1 MLGIVFTT
9 PREASTFVAH
19 YTDGPAPTVE
29 RGTPISVAD
38 LTVAV
43 TGVGKINAT
52 LATERLLRTHTL
64 DTLIHAGTCVS
75 LNPDLAPETVFGA
88 SFVLEGDRVE
98 LDDPTYP
105 RMPLDCP
112 LDVAQDGTLVTQ
124 DHPSDAEEQSYWERL
139 ADARDH
145 TGYAVAYVAAQHGTT
160 CHIVKAVT
168 GSAEGTPETDPD
180 VRTAEENVIAAL
192 QQFLQNEDELG

>member
-1 MLGIVFTT
+1 MVGIVFTT
-9 PREASTFVAH
+9 PREASTFVTH

-29 RGTPISVAD
+29 PGTPISVAN

-43 TGVGKINAT
+43 TGTGKINAT
-52 LATERLLRTHTL
+52 LATERLLRTHDL
-64 DTLIHAGTCVS
+64 DRLVHAGTCVRLS
-75 LNPDLAPETVFGA
+75 DDLAPNTVFGA

-112 LDVAQDGTLVTQ
+112 LEVDQEGTLTTQ
-124 DHPSDAEEQSYWERL
+124 DHTADDADEQSYWERL

-145 TGYAVAYVAAQHGTT
+145 TGYAVAYVAAQRGTA
-160 CHIVKAVT
+160 CHIVKGVT
-168 GSAEGTPETDPD
+168 ESADDDSDAD
-180 VRTAEENVIAAL
+180 VHAAEEEIVGVL
-192 QQFLQNEDELG
+192 QQFLEDE

>member
-9 PREASTFVAH
+9 PRDASTFITSH
-19 YTDGPAPTVE
+19 TDGPVPAIE
-29 RGTPISVAD
+29 EGTPVSVND

-43 TGVGKINAT
+43 TGTGKINAT
-52 LATERLLRTHTL
+52 LATERLLRTHDL

-75 LNPDLAPETVFGA
+75 LSDQLSPGTVFGA

-105 RMPLDCP
+105 RMPLTCP
-112 LDVAQDGTLVTQ
+112 LDVPQDGTLVTQ
-124 DHPSDAEEQSYWERL
+124 DHTPDDEEQSYWERL

-160 CHIVKAVT
+160 CHIVKAVSH
-168 GSAEGTPETDPD
+168 SADAPSDKESDTHG
-180 VRTAEENVIAAL
+180 AEEAITAVL
-192 QQFLQNEDELG
+192 QQFLANDET